1 MWKSE
6 VNLKNLVVCM
16 CVQAYTHTHTH
27 THTHTSFKMSEKKAR
42 LGGWSSPII
51 PALKKLKQEDLSLRP
66 YYDR

>member
-1 MWKSE
+1 
-6 VNLKNLVVCM
+6 
-16 CVQAYTHTHTH
+16 
-27 THTHTSFKMSEKKAR
+27 MSEKKAR